1 MTKAIKPVPEGFHTV
16 TAHLTVRD
24 AAKAI
29 DFYKRAFGAQERMR
43 MAGPDGRIV
52 HAELQFGDSVVFLA
66 DEFPGMPGG
75 TVAPETVGG
84 RRTGGINLYVEN
96 ADQLFEQAVAAGA
109 TQVMPVADQFWGD
122 RHGAVLD
129 PFGHLWSVS
138 THTEDLTQQEIE
150 ARSREFFAKM
160 ASQQRK
166 TA

>member
-1 MTKAIKPVPEGFHTV
+1 MSKAVKPVPEGFHTV

-29 DFYKRAFGAQERMR
+29 AFYQAAFGAQQKNRMT
-43 MAGPDGRIV
+43 GPDGRVV
-52 HAELQFGDSVVFLA
+52 HAELRFGDSIVFLA

-84 RRTGGINLYVEN
+84 RRTGGINLYVED
-96 ADQLFEQAVAAGA
+96 ADQLFDQAVRAGA
-109 TQVMPVADQFWGD
+109 TPVMPVADQFWGD

-138 THTEDLTQQEIE
+138 THKEDLTEQEIE
-150 ARSREFFAKM
+150 QRSREFFARM
-160 ASQQRK
+160 AAQKK